1 VANFSLSF
9 SLPADVPCGTV
20 PAACNWAM
28 DCSGLRVG
36 NVSRRDILYRL
47 GALGAGAVLP
57 KFLSGATQPAPAGP
71 MTAATVTIAATA
83 IGVIG
88 PAFAGLSY
96 EKSQMAKPFFSPQN
110 ADAIGLFKLIGP
122 SLLRIGGNSVDETTW
137 TPNGPGRTSGQVAPS
152 YIDALAGFLQAT
164 GWQVLYGTNLAQS
177 TPALA
182 AAEIAYAV
190 QSLGSSLYGIEIGNE
205 VDLYAGK
212 YFSSTWGFPDYLA
225 LWQSFVAAIREQS
238 PNVPL
243 TGPVAASNI
252 SGYVAPFAKAE
263 GRNIILLSDHYYRG
277 NGALATSTVQLLVS
291 PDTNIV
297 TQAKAMLAVSQSVDV
312 PYRFAETNSFYNGGA
327 PNVSDS
333 YASALWVIDHLFA
346 SASNGAQ
353 GINLHGGGDSTGYTP
368 IADSN
373 GVVVEARPEFYG
385 VTLFTL
391 AGQGTIL
398 QTTISAGGLNATAY
412 AIQAANG
419 ALKIVINNKD
429 TVQNLN
435 VTIRLPQT
443 AQLAQ
448 LIQMTG
454 ASLDATTGVAIQ
466 GAAIQPNGAFSPG
479 SALALPISGSSVSCY
494 VGPLSAVLIQIAA
507 PPTPPLTILSS
518 ANPSG
523 PTAPESLATAYGNNL
538 ASPVSL
544 TDSSG
549 VSHAATP
556 LYASASQINFQI
568 PSGVSI
574 GAARVTIGSQ
584 TAAVQIAAV
593 APGLFTLNSAGLAAA
608 YVIHIGPGNV
618 QTVESIFTTQNGSYV
633 AAPVNITPST
643 DQFYLILFG
652 TGIRGA
658 GSNVTVAID
667 GINAPVAYAGPQ
679 GDFAGLDQVNVRLS
693 PQLAGSGTVNIV
705 LTAASMAANV
715 VNIAIQ

>member
-1 VANFSLSF
+1 MTDKPS
-9 SLPADVPCGTV
+9 DPCF
-20 PAACNWAM
+20 
-28 DCSGLRVG
+28 L
-36 NVSRRDILYRL
+36 SRREILHRL
-47 GALGAGAVLP
+47 GALGAAAVLP
-57 KFLSGATQPAPAGP
+57 KFLTGATQPVPSGP
-71 MTAATVTIAATA
+71 VTAATVTIGTTVT
-83 IGVIG
+83 GVIG

-96 EKSQMAKPFFSPQN
+96 EKSHMANPFFSPQN
-110 ADAIGLFKLIGP
+110 ADAIGLFELIGP

-137 TPNGPGRTSGQVAPS
+137 TPKGPGRTSGQVAPS
-152 YIDALAGFLQAT
+152 DIDALAGFLKAT

-205 VDLYAGK
+205 VDLYAGH
-212 YFSSTWGFPDYLA
+212 YFPSTWGFSDYSA

-263 GRNIILLSDHYYRG
+263 GKKVILLSDHYYRG
-277 NGALATSTVQLLVS
+277 NGALAGSTVQLLIS
-291 PDTNIV
+291 PDANIV
-297 TQAKAMLAVSQSVDV
+297 KQAASMLAVSQSVDV

-346 SASNGAQ
+346 CASNGAR
-353 GINLHGGGDSTGYTP
+353 GINLHGGGNSTGYTP

-391 AGQGTIL
+391 AGQGTL
-398 QTTISAGGLNATAY
+398 QQTTISAGGLNATAC
-412 AIQAANG
+412 AIQAVNG
-419 ALKIVINNKD
+419 ALSIIINNKD
-429 TVQNLN
+429 QVQNLN
-435 VTIRLPQT
+435 VAIQLPQ
-443 AQLAQ
+443 AALSAQ

-454 ASLDATTGVAIQ
+454 PSLDATTGVAIQ
-466 GAAIQPNGAFSPG
+466 GAAIQPNGAFSRGP
-479 SALALPISGSSVSCY
+479 ATMLPVSGSSVSCY
-494 VGPLSAVLIQIAA
+494 VSPLTAVLIQIA
-507 PPTPPLTILSS
+507 PQPTPPLTIVSS

-523 PTAPESLATAYGNNL
+523 PAAPESLATAYGNNL
-538 ASPVSL
+538 ASSVSL

-549 VSHAATP
+549 VAHTASL
-556 LYASASQINFQI
+556 LYTSPAQINFEI
-568 PSGVSI
+568 PAGISI
-574 GAARVTIGSQ
+574 GAARVTIGTQ

-593 APGLFTLNSAGLAAA
+593 APGLFALNGTGLAAA
-608 YVIHIGPGNV
+608 YVVRVGPGYV
-618 QTVESIFTTQNGSYV
+618 QTLESIFTTLNGSYV
-633 AAPVNITPST
+633 AVPVNLTPST

-658 GSNVTVAID
+658 GSDVTVAIN

-679 GDFAGLDQVNVRLS
+679 GEFSGLDQVNVLLP

-705 LTAASMAANV
+705 LSAASNAANV